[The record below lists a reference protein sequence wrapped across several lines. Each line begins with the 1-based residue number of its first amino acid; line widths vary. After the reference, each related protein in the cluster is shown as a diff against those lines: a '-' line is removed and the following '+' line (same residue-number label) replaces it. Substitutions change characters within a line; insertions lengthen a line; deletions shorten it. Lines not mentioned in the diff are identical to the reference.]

1 MIFYIMVFKKLKLRV
16 FLTGCTVAM
25 VTYYTT
31 KINII
36 GLPMAG
42 HLCNTEVVGS
52 AFVEF
57 KNVLTHELL
66 GKYVTDVETSSKTDT
81 AM

>member
-16 FLTGCTVAM
+16 FLMGCTVAM
-25 VTYYTT
+25 VNYYTT

-52 AFVEF
+52 AFVE
-57 KNVLTHELL
+57 
-66 GKYVTDVETSSKTDT
+66 
-81 AM
+81 

>member
-1 MIFYIMVFKKLKLRV
+1 MIFYIMIFKKLK
-16 FLTGCTVAM
+16 TGCTIAM

-52 AFVEF
+52 AFVE
-57 KNVLTHELL
+57 
-66 GKYVTDVETSSKTDT
+66 
-81 AM
+81 